1 MVQDVVE
8 SLAGIE
14 SMLVVPLN
22 YLSSDTAGHSQIDSQ
37 SHLYRQV
44 SGFVGVVPSSP
55 WEPSN

>member
-22 YLSSDTAGHSQIDSQ
+22 YLSSDQ